1 MAGILTIEQESMTSV
16 ELTEDFKANPTGSIV
31 LQKTRRR
38 AVEAKLQTEQQALAS
53 SVIDTEVYPKAVS
66 DYGEDGYGRFAKVYF
81 NGKAEIVKE
90 EI

>member
-31 LQKTRRR
+31 GQKIRRR
-38 AVEAKLQTEQQALAS
+38 VIEVKLQTEQQAIAV
-53 SVIDTEVYPKAVS
+53 SVVNAKLFPKAVCE
-66 DYGEDGYGRFAKVYF
+66 YGEDGDGRFAKVYF

-90 EI
+90 EN